1 VEKEGGRV
9 RVVVPGTPGA
19 WYEVDP
25 ATGSCLGYMDEGG
38 GQDMTEYATL
48 LADTLEEIR
57 EWQSMADRIN
67 SVLECAMNAIGAG
80 DAEASFAHCMAGVA
94 IGEAFG
100 WAAGGIIGGA
110 AGDNPFA
117 RLGGMAIDDEL
128 GDALGDAMGGAG
140 F

>member
-1 VEKEGGRV
+1 
-9 RVVVPGTPGA
+9 
-19 WYEVDP
+19 
-25 ATGSCLGYMDEGG
+25 MDEGG
-38 GQDMTEYATL
+38 GQDMAEYATL

-67 SVLECAMNAIGAG
+67 AVLECAMNAI
-80 DAEASFAHCMAGVA
+80 DAADSEASFGRCIAGVA

-117 RLGGMAIDDEL
+117 RLGGMGLEDWMNDT
-128 GDALGDAMGGAG
+128 LGDAMGAAG

>member
-1 VEKEGGRV
+1 MKSI
-9 RVVVPGTPGA
+9 
-19 WYEVDP
+19 P

-67 SVLECAMNAIGAG
+67 SVLECAMTRSAAG

-110 AGDNPFA
+110 AGDNPYA
-117 RLGGMAIDDEL
+117 RLGGMALEDWMTDTF
-128 GDALGDAMGGAG
+128 GDAMDAATGGR
-140 F
+140 